1 MKEELK
7 CKLPTWYK
15 NIDKDK
21 YYMVLSND
29 FDSYYSC
36 KILHQLFGL
45 QIGGYFDLN
54 NGLYLNKERTQGKEP
69 IYVDLSITHGK
80 CFDNHMTF
88 IKNPECINPNII
100 NHSGYY
106 HKYNGG
112 TLPFLISLYE
122 RDLSKY
128 SDKQLTAMIA
138 IDAWD
143 AGYYKYNG
151 KFKDVTI
158 KWMKLF
164 EIDKYLLSILQEH
177 EDRQYFFDFI
187 NQYHLNEKIIMQEN
201 HLYCNVKTQIPDCEF
216 ELAYKVK
223 HNNASRYAAEKIY
236 EQNPNSIITS
246 AETYRNQYSM
256 CRKAV

>member
-7 CKLPTWYK
+7 CKLPKWYK
-15 NIDKDK
+15 SINSDN
-21 YYMVLSND
+21 YYLVLSND

-36 KILHQLFGL
+36 VILHQLFGV
-45 QIGGYFDLN
+45 QIGGYFSLN
-54 NGLYLNKERTQGKEP
+54 DGLYLNPERVKGKEP

-100 NHSGYY
+100 AKDYY
-106 HKYNGG
+106 HKYNGS
-112 TLPFLISLYE
+112 TLSFLIALYE

-128 SDKQLTAMIA
+128 SQKQLNAMIV
-138 IDAWD
+138 IDGWD

-151 KFKDVTI
+151 KFRDVMI
-158 KWMKLF
+158 NWMKLF
-164 EIDKYLLSILQEH
+164 EVDKYLLPILQKH

-201 HLYCNVKTQIPDCEF
+201 HLHCNVKTHIPTCEF
-216 ELAYKVK
+216 KLAYKVK
-223 HNNASRYAAEKIY
+223 RDNFSRYTVENIYTNNAD
-236 EQNPNSIITS
+236 SIITT
-246 AETYRNQYSM
+246 AETFRNQYSI
-256 CRKAV
+256 CRKVV

>member
-7 CKLPTWYK
+7 CKLPKWYK
-15 NIDKDK
+15 SINSDN
-21 YYMVLSND
+21 YYLVLSND

-36 KILHQLFGL
+36 VILHQLFGV
-45 QIGGYFDLN
+45 QIGGYFSLN
-54 NGLYLNKERTQGKEP
+54 DGLYLNPERVKGKEP

-100 NHSGYY
+100 AKDYY
-106 HKYNGG
+106 HKYNGS
-112 TLPFLISLYE
+112 TLSFLIALYE

-128 SDKQLTAMIA
+128 SQKQLNAMIV
-138 IDAWD
+138 IDGWD

-151 KFKDVTI
+151 KFRDVMI
-158 KWMKLF
+158 NWMKLF
-164 EIDKYLLSILQEH
+164 EVDKYLLPILQKH

-201 HLYCNVKTQIPDCEF
+201 HLHCNVKTHIPTCEF
-216 ELAYKVK
+216 ELVYKTTRSFMSKFEVENIYT
-223 HNNASRYAAEKIY
+223 NNAD
-236 EQNPNSIITS
+236 SIITT
-246 AETYRNQYSM
+246 AETFRNQYSI
-256 CRKAV
+256 CRKVV

>member
-7 CKLPTWYK
+7 CKLPKWYK
-15 NIDKDK
+15 SINSDN
-21 YYMVLSND
+21 YYLVLSND

-36 KILHQLFGL
+36 VILHQLFGV
-45 QIGGYFDLN
+45 QIGGYFSLN
-54 NGLYLNKERTQGKEP
+54 DGLYLNPERVKGKEP

-100 NHSGYY
+100 AKDYY
-106 HKYNGG
+106 HKYNGS
-112 TLPFLISLYE
+112 TLSFLIALYE

-128 SDKQLTAMIA
+128 SQKQLNAMIV
-138 IDAWD
+138 IDGWD

-151 KFKDVTI
+151 KFRDVMI
-158 KWMKLF
+158 NWMKLF
-164 EIDKYLLSILQEH
+164 EVDKYLLPILQKH

-201 HLYCNVKTQIPDCEF
+201 HLHCNVKTHIPTCEF
-216 ELAYKVK
+216 ELVYKTTRSFMSKFEVE
-223 HNNASRYAAEKIY
+223 NIYSTNAD
-236 EQNPNSIITS
+236 SIITT
-246 AETYRNQYSM
+246 AETFRNQYSI
-256 CRKAV
+256 CRKVA